1 MPVFFTE
8 CCCDSETAES
18 PKDKNNYTN
27 SFRYCHRAVTE
38 AGDLCAM
45 SALKDLYSPVFY
57 QEFARVMQQVLP
69 SFDKAAFTDLIFD
82 DTFAQKELKDRMRH
96 TTLVLHR
103 FMPADFGKAV
113 DVISALI
120 ARLRQDRL
128 GENSFLFLFLP
139 DYIETYG
146 LEDLDNAIPAIER
159 VTQFISCEFAVRP
172 FLRLYTD
179 PMMAQMQAWAHHPN
193 HHVRRLA
200 SEGSRPRL
208 PWGMAVPALK
218 QDPSPIL
225 PILETLKN
233 DPSEYVRR
241 SVANNLNDISKDH
254 PETVLAVAQ
263 AWKGLSRETDALIKH
278 GCRTLLKQG
287 HESILAFYALNS
299 TDIQAQQFR
308 LLTADVSI
316 GDSLAFTFSV
326 RNTSAQALVVRL
338 EYAVYYRLQNG
349 QLSRKVFKIS
359 ERLFAPDEQATIVR
373 RQKFIPITTRRFYT
387 GEHRIALIVNGK
399 EYEPVP
405 FVLHQA

>member
-1 MPVFFTE
+1 
-8 CCCDSETAES
+8 
-18 PKDKNNYTN
+18 
-27 SFRYCHRAVTE
+27 
-38 AGDLCAM
+38 M

-57 QEFARVMQQVLP
+57 QEFARVMQQVIP
-69 SFDKAAFTDLIFD
+69 DFDKTRFIDLIFD
-82 DTFAQKELKDRMRH
+82 AGFANMELKDRMRH
-96 TTLVLHR
+96 TTRVLHR
-103 FMPADFGKAV
+103 FMPAGFSEAV
-113 DVISALI
+113 AVIDALI
-120 ARLRQDRL
+120 TELRTDPL
-128 GENSFLFLFLP
+128 GKNSFLFLFLP

-146 LEDLDNAIPAIER
+146 LDDFDTAVAAIER

-172 FLRLYTD
+172 FLRRYFV

-225 PILETLKN
+225 PILESLKN

-241 SVANNLNDISKDH
+241 SVANNLNDMSKDY
-254 PETVLAVAQ
+254 PETVLAIARV
-263 AWKGLSRETDALIKH
+263 WKGLSPETDALIKH

-287 HESILAFYALNS
+287 NASILDFYALDS
-299 TDIQAQQFR
+299 SRVEVQQFR
-308 LLTADVSI
+308 LLTPVIRI
-316 GDSLAFTFSV
+316 GDRLTFTFSFQ
-326 RNTSAQALVVRL
+326 NSHTSPLTIRL

-359 ERLFAPDEQATIVR
+359 ERLFAAGEQASIVR
-373 RQKFIPITTRRFYT
+373 HQKFVPITTRRFYA

-399 EYEPVP
+399 EYDSVP
-405 FVLHQA
+405 FELG

>member
-1 MPVFFTE
+1 
-8 CCCDSETAES
+8 
-18 PKDKNNYTN
+18 
-27 SFRYCHRAVTE
+27 
-38 AGDLCAM
+38 M
-45 SALKDLYSPVFY
+45 SALKDLYSPAFY
-57 QEFARVMQQVLP
+57 RDFARVMAQVRP
-69 SFDKAAFTDLIFD
+69 GFDQSRFQTLIFD
-82 DTFAQKELKDRMRH
+82 DTFAGKELKDRMRH
-96 TTLVLHR
+96 TTRVLHQ
-103 FMPADFGKAV
+103 FMPAGFGEAV

-120 ARLRQDRL
+120 TCLRQDKL

-146 LEDLDNAIPAIER
+146 LEDVEKAIPAIEL

-172 FLRLYTD
+172 FLRLYFE

-241 SVANNLNDISKDH
+241 SVANNLNDISKEH
-254 PETVLAVAQ
+254 PETVLAIAR
-263 AWKGLSRETDALIKH
+263 AWKDLSPETNALIKH
-278 GCRTLLKQG
+278 GCRTLLKKG
-287 HESILAFYALNS
+287 HESILAFYALDS
-299 TDIQAQQFR
+299 TNIQVGQFR
-308 LLTADVSI
+308 LLNSAVRI
-316 GDSLAFTFSV
+316 GDSLSFTFSV
-326 RNTSAQALVVRL
+326 GNTSSQPLIVRL

-359 ERLFAPDEQATIVR
+359 ERLFAPDEQATIIR
-373 RQKFIPITTRRFYT
+373 RQKFTPITTRRFYT

-399 EYEPVP
+399 EADPLP
-405 FVLHQA
+405 FVLLQP